1 MAAKIIDGNK
11 IATEIRQEIKERVAK
26 LKEKGITPKLSV
38 VLVGDDPASIS
49 YITSKAKGCD
59 EIGMCSETIKLPA
72 DATEMEVMGTVDA
85 LNKDPE
91 VHGILVQLPLPKHI
105 KPDNIINYI
114 SPEKDVDA
122 FTPLNLGKLMRG
134 EEAFLPCTPHGIY
147 QLLVRSGVNL
157 KGAEVVIV
165 GASNIVGRPLTM
177 LLSQEKDGLSAT
189 VTLCH
194 MFTKDISIHTK
205 RADVLIV
212 AVGKAN
218 LVTANMVKEGV
229 VVIDVGINRIGK
241 TESGKAIIVGDVD
254 FEGIKEKASAITP
267 VPGGVGPM
275 TVTMLL
281 VNTVEAAER
290 TIKGCCCKSK
300 C

>member
-11 IATEIRQEIKERVAK
+11 IATEIRQEIKERIAK
-26 LKEKGITPKLSV
+26 LKEKGVTPKLSV

-72 DATEMEVMGTVDA
+72 DATEMEVMGTVDT
-85 LNKDPE
+85 LNKDPG
-91 VHGILVQLPLPKHI
+91 VHGILVQLPLPKQI
-105 KPDNIINYI
+105 KADNIINYI

-147 QLLVRSGVNL
+147 QLLIRTGVNL

-177 LLSQEKDGLSAT
+177 LLSQEKDGLGAT

-194 MFTKDISIHTK
+194 VFTKDISVDTK
-205 RADVLIV
+205 RADVLVV

-218 LVTANMVKEGV
+218 LVTADMVKEGV

-281 VNTVEAAER
+281 VNTIEAAER
-290 TIKGCCCKSK
+290 AVKSCC
-300 C
+300 